1 MTMENH
7 PIDQVFKEKL
17 GNFEQNPP
25 AGLMDRIQEQ
35 IVFRSKVRRLNQV
48 KAVIGIAAALVLILM
63 AGWFTVS
70 RQDQFAANKVTPPIQ
85 QPKPSVEP
93 VTAVVAEVPA
103 NKAEQPVA
111 KKQFAANA
119 SKNSLLVS
127 SGRNATR
134 QDKNST
140 PANNAVNS
148 AAVPKTTA
156 PSGEETSVAS
166 AKAQANQIA
175 QAAKAAK
182 EETKTAFSNS
192 FSQKKKSD
200 TRYFANEQFHPNA
213 PSGNQTK
220 GSWELK
226 AELSPMFASQN
237 QGGSSSAAS
246 GTKSA
251 NTVSGGMIASIK
263 LSKRVS
269 ISSGIRFSQMRQD
282 THTDYY
288 MNTTAG
294 IIYLEP
300 VEKNANIA
308 RDVSLYLPSVSSI
321 VYSSGM
327 QASTTTKIFAS
338 DVSQQFKYLEIP
350 VQASYKLIDNK
361 LSVGLTGGISTNIL
375 VGNLASVMENGI
387 KLSQGNTDNLRNV
400 IYSGSAGLEFG
411 YDLGNRLVLTVE
423 PRVKQ
428 YMHSV
433 SSNDLVDFKPLQL
446 GIFTGISYS
455 FK

>member
-1 MTMENH
+1 MENNL
-7 PIDQVFKEKL
+7 IDQLFKEKL
-17 GNFEQNPP
+17 GNFEQIPP
-25 AGLMDRIQEQ
+25 VGLLDKISDQV
-35 IVFRSKVRRLNQV
+35 VFRSKIRRINQI
-48 KAVIGIAAALVLILM
+48 KAVIGIAAALVLIAT

-70 RQDQFAANKVTPPIQ
+70 RQDQLVENKISIPVQPSGLVAQPQKAAPVEILEKKADEPISVRQNSGKAPAKNTFASLSLNPVKHSQVSAPSI
-85 QPKPSVEP
+85 PKTNTATVPSSP
-93 VTAVVAEVPA
+93 AVSKEVPT
-103 NKAEQPVA
+103 
-111 KKQFAANA
+111 
-119 SKNSLLVS
+119 
-127 SGRNATR
+127 G
-134 QDKNST
+134 
-140 PANNAVNS
+140 NS
-148 AAVPKTTA
+148 AV
-156 PSGEETSVAS
+156 S
-166 AKAQANQIA
+166 QANQIA
-175 QAAKAAK
+175 QAAKVAK
-182 EETKTAFSNS
+182 EDTKSGLGNN
-192 FSQKKKSD
+192 FSQKKGES
-200 TRYFANEQFHPNA
+200 RYYAEVPYRSTPSPN
-213 PSGNQTK
+213 NQVK
-220 GSWELK
+220 GGWELK

-237 QGGSSSAAS
+237 QGGSSSASSA
-246 GTKSA
+246 TKSA

-294 IIYLEP
+294 IIYLQP
-300 VEKNANIA
+300 VEKDANIA

-327 QASTTTKIFAS
+327 QASATTKIFAS

-361 LSVGLTGGISTNIL
+361 LSVGVTGGISTNIL
-375 VGNLASVMENGI
+375 IGNQASVTENGI
-387 KLSQGNTDNLRNV
+387 KLSQGSTDNLRNV
-400 IYSGSAGLEFG
+400 IYSGSAGLQFG

-433 SSNDLVDFKPLQL
+433 SSNDLIDFKPLQL

>member
-1 MTMENH
+1 MTMENSR
-7 PIDQVFKEKL
+7 IDQLFKEKL

-25 AGLMDRIQEQ
+25 VGLLDKISEQ
-35 IVFRSKVRRLNQV
+35 IVFRSKVRRINQI
-48 KAVIGIAAALVLILM
+48 KAVVGIAAALVLVAL

-70 RQDQFAANKVTPPIQ
+70 RQDQFVENKSSNPIRQSQLIAEPAKTLTAEISEKKLGAPIAHLKHSGKPAAKNMLATLSK
-85 QPKPSVEP
+85 SP
-93 VTAVVAEVPA
+93 VNQSQIPTTAVSNINNASVTSSTATTKEVPA
-103 NKAEQPVA
+103 G
-111 KKQFAANA
+111 
-119 SKNSLLVS
+119 NSV
-127 SGRNATR
+127 
-134 QDKNST
+134 
-140 PANNAVNS
+140 V
-148 AAVPKTTA
+148 
-156 PSGEETSVAS
+156 
-166 AKAQANQIA
+166 AQANQIA
-175 QAAKAAK
+175 QAAKVAK
-182 EETKTAFSNS
+182 EETKSAYNNNYT
-192 FSQKKKSD
+192 QKKGES
-200 TRYFANEQFHPNA
+200 RYFAEGPYRSTPAASNPA
-213 PSGNQTK
+213 K
-220 GSWELK
+220 GGWELK

-237 QGGSSSAAS
+237 QGGSSSASTA
-246 GTKSA
+246 TKSA
-251 NTVSGGMIASIK
+251 NTISGGMVASIK

-282 THTDYY
+282 THSDYY

-294 IIYLEP
+294 IIYLQP
-300 VEKNANIA
+300 VEKDANIA

-327 QASTTTKIFAS
+327 QASATTKIFAS

-361 LSVGLTGGISTNIL
+361 LSVGVTGGISTNIL
-375 VGNLASVMENGI
+375 IGNLASVTENGI
-387 KLSQGNTDNLRNV
+387 KLSQGSTDNLRNV
-400 IYSGSAGLEFG
+400 IYSGSAGLQFG
-411 YDLGNRLVLTVE
+411 YDLGNRLMLTVE

>member
-7 PIDQVFKEKL
+7 PIDQLFKEKL
-17 GNFEQNPP
+17 GNFEQIPP
-25 AGLMDRIQEQ
+25 VGLLDKIGEE
-35 IVFRSKVRRLNQV
+35 IVFRSKVRRINQI
-48 KAVIGIAAALVLILM
+48 KAAIGMAAALVLIAT

-70 RQDQFAANKVTPPIQ
+70 RQDQLVENKVSNPVQPSGLVAQPLKAATAENSEKKADKPITVRQ
-85 QPKPSVEP
+85 NSGKAVAKNSFASLSQSPVIHSQVSAPSISKTN
-93 VTAVVAEVPA
+93 TASVLPTATTSKEVPA
-103 NKAEQPVA
+103 
-111 KKQFAANA
+111 
-119 SKNSLLVS
+119 
-127 SGRNATR
+127 G
-134 QDKNST
+134 NST
-140 PANNAVNS
+140 V
-148 AAVPKTTA
+148 
-156 PSGEETSVAS
+156 
-166 AKAQANQIA
+166 AQANQIA

-182 EETKTAFSNS
+182 EETKSGFNNN
-192 FSQKKKSD
+192 FSQKKSES
-200 TRYFANEQFHPNA
+200 RYYAEVPYRSTPSAN
-213 PSGNQTK
+213 NQAK
-220 GSWELK
+220 GGWELK
-226 AELSPMFASQN
+226 AELSPMFASHN
-237 QGGSSSAAS
+237 QGGSSSNS
-246 GTKSA
+246 STKSA

-282 THTDYY
+282 THSDYY

-294 IIYLEP
+294 IIYLQP
-300 VEKNANIA
+300 VEKDANIT

-327 QASTTTKIFAS
+327 QASATTKIFAS

-361 LSVGLTGGISTNIL
+361 LSVGVTGGISTNIL
-375 VGNLASVMENGI
+375 IGNLASVMENGI
-387 KLSQGNTDNLRNV
+387 KLSQGSTDNLRNV
-400 IYSGSAGLEFG
+400 IYSGSAGLQFG
-411 YDLGNRLVLTVE
+411 YDLGNRLVLTIE